1 MKALLVGC
9 DAHTIN
15 SIRLALQ
22 LRWPELAV
30 ITEMTRRK
38 GLQTL
43 RNLSPELVF
52 VVVDPIPSDLDSLEF
67 LQEAR
72 AVVSDA
78 ILMALSHHPS
88 DTELT
93 AALEAGA
100 DNYVS
105 LPVNGPVLV
114 ARLMA
119 ILRRSR
125 RQPEASQVS
134 LAGGRLRLHLPTCET
149 YVEERLVRLTP
160 TEFRLL
166 YYLARERNR
175 VVTHETLQGAIWGDG
190 DANSLYCLRKYIQ
203 RLRHKLNGS
212 LGDDVQI
219 LAVPRVGY
227 QLTDSAI

>member
-1 MKALLVGC
+1 MKALFVGC

-22 LRWPELAV
+22 LRWSELAV
-30 ITEMTRRK
+30 MTEMTRRK

-43 RNLSPELVF
+43 RDLSPELVF
-52 VVVDPIPSDLDSLEF
+52 AVVDPMPADLDSLEF

-72 AVVSDA
+72 ATSDA

-100 DNYVS
+100 DEYLS

-119 ILRRSR
+119 VLRRSR
-125 RQPEASQVS
+125 KQAEASQVS
-134 LAGGRLRLHLPTCET
+134 LAGGRLRLHPPTCET
-149 YVEERLVRLTP
+149 YVEERPVRLTP

-175 VVTHETLQGAIWGDG
+175 VVTHEALQGAIWGDG
-190 DANSLYCLRKYIQ
+190 DANSLYCLRKYVQ
-203 RLRHKLNGS
+203 RLRHKLNGP

-227 QLTDSAI
+227 QLTDSTA

>member
-9 DAHTIN
+9 DMHTVL

-52 VVVDPIPSDLDSLEF
+52 VVVDPTPSDLDSLEF

-72 AVVSDA
+72 AVVSNA

-134 LAGGRLRLHLPTCET
+134 LAGGRLRLHPVT
-149 YVEERLVRLTP
+149 YKAYVDEHPVRLTP

-166 YYLARERNR
+166 YRLAADKNH
-175 VVTHETLQGAIWGDG
+175 VVTHEALQDAIWGDEV
-190 DANSLYCLRKYIQ
+190 AYSLYGLRKYIQ
-203 RLRHKLNGS
+203 RRRHKLKAT

-219 LAVPRVGY
+219 VSVSRVGY
-227 QLTDSAI
+227 QLIDSAA

>member
-9 DAHTIN
+9 DTHTAL

-22 LRWPELAV
+22 LRWPELV
-30 ITEMTRRK
+30 VMTEMTRRK

-43 RNLSPELVF
+43 RDLSPELVF
-52 VVVDPIPSDLDSLEF
+52 AVLDPIPADLDNLEF

-72 AVVSDA
+72 ATSNA

-119 ILRRSR
+119 VLRRSR
-125 RQPEASQVS
+125 GQAEVSQVS
-134 LAGGRLRLHLPTCET
+134 LAGGRLRLHPVTYKA
-149 YVEERLVRLTP
+149 YVEERPVRLTP

-166 YYLARERNR
+166 YRLAANKNH
-175 VVTHETLQGAIWGDG
+175 VVTHEALQDAIWGDEV
-190 DANSLYCLRKYIQ
+190 AYSLYGLRKHVQ
-203 RLRHKLNGS
+203 RLRHKLKAT
-212 LGDDVQI
+212 LGNDVQI